1 MRIKLEDI
9 NRAVVE
15 QYRTA
20 LTQTGIEG
28 ADVVAEDVRAPIIRP
43 CGKVELDDNSGGALM
58 EHGAQRSATF
68 LLYWFATSRVLP
80 KLENLTVRQA
90 VEDAFID
97 GVMLEDIHIPLA
109 EDLDFTVS
117 DGVLI
122 CTVELSWY
130 EHRGEDDG
138 EIMETLYYNEEVR
151 A

>member
-15 QYRTA
+15 QFRAALVRTD
-20 LTQTGIEG
+20 IDG

-43 CGKVELDDNSGGALM
+43 CGKVELDDNTGGALM
-58 EHGAQRSATF
+58 ERGAQRGATF
-68 LLYWFATSRVLP
+68 HLYWFATSRTMP

-90 VEDAFID
+90 VEDAFLD
-97 GVMLEDIHIPLA
+97 GVMLEDIHIPLS
-109 EDLDFTVS
+109 EDINFTVS

-122 CTVELSWY
+122 CTVELAWY
-130 EHRGEDDG
+130 EHRGEEDG
-138 EIMETLYYNEEVR
+138 EVMETLFYNEEVR